1 MENILAKLDDS
12 MNLHLLNYKAYSLLK
27 EFLST
32 LTEVINFNIE
42 VNSTDKTAHGYIVI
56 LNDKTISDA
65 ELVEIYGENRYI
77 RYDDTITIYLDYTE
91 EELLSHNDAVSSIC
105 SAFDYAVNCLDG
117 LEPYSD
123 AAYEIENTIK
133 LFEK

>member
-65 ELVEIYGENRYI
+65 ELVKIYGKNRYI
-77 RYDDTITIYLDYTE
+77 RYD
-91 EELLSHNDAVSSIC
+91 
-105 SAFDYAVNCLDG
+105 
-117 LEPYSD
+117 
-123 AAYEIENTIK
+123 ENIW
-133 LFEK
+133 